1 MSTKPCGCPD
11 FERTQEGV
19 SRRAFLSGM
28 LAIGGG
34 LVISE
39 TMGLRYAIAATGDV
53 GADVI
58 ITISMR
64 GGMDGLMAVPIL
76 GDPNLARLRPTISV
90 IDSQALRLDRTFG
103 LHPNLSTFKSLYDAG
118 ELAVV
123 HATGTPV
130 GTRSHFDDQ
139 NSLELAAY
147 GNPGTAT
154 GWQNRY
160 LQATGTTSVLS
171 GLAVSDQM
179 PVAMYGE
186 ASTMAFASFDDI
198 FLTDIEADHNTYVD
212 TLKKLHARSD
222 NHWSRQAIETLDAV
236 ESLKK
241 IKATASAVVYP
252 ETGSAE
258 RFKMLASLIN
268 AGVPIKTASID
279 FDGEFDVHS
288 SAGVRGGTM
297 ATNFSNLSATIAAFK
312 ADLGPRWQRVTIVTL
327 TEFGRRLE
335 ENASAGVDHGW
346 ASAMFVMG
354 GGVKGGQVI
363 TKWPGL
369 APEELNDGDLAVTTD
384 YRHVLAEVLMNRG
397 GLSSAAISAVLP
409 SFRPMP
415 LDFTRPIDL
424 TKVTPANP
432 VPTRASP
439 TPTPTRASP
448 TPTPT
453 RASPTP
459 TASARPQQK
468 KRVRIHKKKLTKK

>member
-1 MSTKPCGCPD
+1 MSNKPCGCPD
-11 FERTQEGV
+11 FDRTREGL
-19 SRRAFLSGM
+19 SRRAFLGGM
-28 LAIGGG
+28 LAIGAG

-39 TMGLRYAIAATGDV
+39 TTGLRYAIAAAGDT

-76 GDPNLARLRPTISV
+76 GDPNLARLRPTLSV
-90 IDSQALRLDRTFG
+90 IDSQALTLDRTFG
-103 LHPNLSTFKSLYDAG
+103 LHPNLTTFKSLYDAG
-118 ELAVV
+118 ELAVI

-147 GNPGTAT
+147 GNPGTAS

-160 LQATGTTSVLS
+160 LEATGTTSVLS

-179 PVAMYGE
+179 PVAMYGD
-186 ASTMAFASFDDI
+186 ASAMAFSSLDDI
-198 FLTDIEADHNTYVD
+198 LLTDIEADHNTYVD
-212 TLKKLHARSD
+212 TLKKLHASSD
-222 NHWSRQAIETLDAV
+222 NHWSHQALETLDAV
-236 ESLKK
+236 ESLRKM
-241 IKATASAVVYP
+241 KATSSAVAYP
-252 ETGSAE
+252 QSGSAE

-268 AGVPIKTASID
+268 AGVPIKTAGID

-297 ATNFSNLSATIAAFK
+297 ANNFSDLSATIAAFK

-335 ENASAGVDHGW
+335 ENSSAGVDHGW
-346 ASAMFVMG
+346 ANAMFVMG

-369 APEELNDGDLAVTTD
+369 APEELNDGDLAVTID
-384 YRHVLAEVLMNRG
+384 YRDVLAEVLMNRG
-397 GLSSAAISAVLP
+397 GLSSDAISGVLP
-409 SFRPMP
+409 SFRPQP
-415 LDFTRPIDL
+415 LGITRRIDPLQSIPAKPI
-424 TKVTPANP
+424 
-432 VPTRASP
+432 PTAK
-439 TPTPTRASP
+439 
-448 TPTPT
+448 
-453 RASPTP
+453 PTP
-459 TASARPQQK
+459 TAKPAPSSAKPAPTDSTHPKQK
-468 KRVRIHKKKLTKK
+468 RRLRVIKKKSPRK